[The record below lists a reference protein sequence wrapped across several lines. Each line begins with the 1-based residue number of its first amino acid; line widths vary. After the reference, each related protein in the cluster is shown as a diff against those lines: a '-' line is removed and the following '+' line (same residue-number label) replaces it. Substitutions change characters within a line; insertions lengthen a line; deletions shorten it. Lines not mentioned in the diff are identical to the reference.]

1 MQSFNATERPLVER
15 TLTELDYARL
25 QKLNGQLTA
34 ELADCLEQADLVPPR
49 DIAGDV
55 VTMYSQVETVDPAT
69 GQHGKVVVCYPAD
82 AEPAEG
88 FVSALSP
95 LGASL
100 LGLRVG
106 DVAHWRSP
114 TGEERATKIAALLF
128 QPEASGDFTT

>member
-1 MQSFNATERPLVER
+1 MQSLSHNAR

-34 ELADCLEQADLVPPR
+34 ELADCLEQADLVSPR
-49 DIAGDV
+49 EIPGDV
-55 VTMYSQVETVDPAT
+55 VTMYSQAEILDLLT
-69 GQHGKVVVCYPAD
+69 GRQSKIVVCYPAD
-82 AEPAEG
+82 AEPTEG

-106 DVAHWRSP
+106 DVARWHTP
-114 TGEERATKIAALLF
+114 TGEERATKVAALLF